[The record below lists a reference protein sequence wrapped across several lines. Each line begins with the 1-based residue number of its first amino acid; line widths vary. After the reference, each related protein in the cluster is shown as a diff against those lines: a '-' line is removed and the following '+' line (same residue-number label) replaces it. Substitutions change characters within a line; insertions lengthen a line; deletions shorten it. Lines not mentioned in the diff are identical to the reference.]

1 MNGMDKVALRIWS
14 DFGEIGLYSVAF
26 RIATVFLLFQQA
38 FCTFWAPTSYRWFEN
53 GVSLEKYEKVSEY
66 ISTILSILAIL
77 IILSR
82 KWIVLIFSSEYSSAS
97 VLIPFLILYPILY
110 TISETTMMGINF
122 MRRTELG
129 IWVTGA
135 AALFNLGG
143 NWLLVPRFGAL
154 GAAVATAVSYVIF
167 FWTRTLISRQIW
179 ETFKI
184 KVHIQNISLVILAS
198 TLTLIEYK
206 VGSPF
211 VVIIQIIIL
220 ILIMFLNSKIV
231 SEIFNLSKQ
240 IVLSYFRKAK

>member
-1 MNGMDKVALRIWS
+1 
-14 DFGEIGLYSVAF
+14 
-26 RIATVFLLFQQA
+26 
-38 FCTFWAPTSYRWFEN
+38 
-53 GVSLEKYEKVSEY
+53 
-66 ISTILSILAIL
+66 
-77 IILSR
+77 
-82 KWIVLIFSSEYSSAS
+82 
-97 VLIPFLILYPILY
+97 
-110 TISETTMMGINF
+110 MMGINF